1 MEITHEK
8 EFADQAVTRV
18 IPKETSPL
26 KAVNL
31 ALTLRLV
38 WWLLL

>member
-1 MEITHEK
+1 MEITHKK
-8 EFADQAVTRV
+8 EFADQAVTRA
-18 IPKETSPL
+18 IRKETNQL

-31 ALTLRLV
+31 ALTLRSV